1 MTVNY
6 RGERVFV
13 DITINNDEFHKAIDS
28 MIDETIRLT
37 KLVAAGYEDRI
48 DSLILVGGSTKMPYI
63 KQRLQKEFKFAIKDC
78 GNPDLIVA
86 LGACLHADTLGDN
99 AETSNSVLNEIL
111 SNPIGNV
118 IIGGFIANIVPAG
131 SSIPCSV
138 TKTFYGTV
146 IDQEQIK
153 CNITNGKGVLF
164 EDGRL
169 EYLGNQTITNLKK
182 EGIKPRIDVKIDVN
196 SDSTIDL
203 TIISKSDE
211 RNTASAKMSLSTN
224 KKSDR
229 EEFAEDLKESFN
241 YFCENHPHF
250 DFEQKFRQYKNEFPR
265 SVYVQEIEKAM
276 AKTSVGSYQR
286 NLYIYRLISQ
296 FDTDKA

>member
-1 MTVNY
+1 M
-6 RGERVFV
+6 
-13 DITINNDEFHKAIDS
+13 
-28 MIDETIRLT
+28 
-37 KLVAAGYEDRI
+37 
-48 DSLILVGGSTKMPYI
+48 
-63 KQRLQKEFKFAIKDC
+63 
-78 GNPDLIVA
+78 
-86 LGACLHADTLGDN
+86 
-99 AETSNSVLNEIL
+99 NEIL

-203 TIISKSDE
+203 TIISKSAE

-250 DFEQKFRQYKNEFPR
+250 DFEQKFRQYK
-265 SVYVQEIEKAM
+265 K
-276 AKTSVGSYQR
+276 
-286 NLYIYRLISQ
+286 
-296 FDTDKA
+296 